1 MREVTPGQ
9 HSWSTSIF
17 KSHYNIA
24 CVLRALAL
32 IQRRRPD
39 ALLTVAGD
47 GPQREQL
54 RQLARDLSLRNV
66 RFVGR
71 VPPEHMPAL
80 YDEHDVWLNGSDVD
94 NMPTSILEAYACG
107 LAVAGTNPGGI
118 PYIVEDGRTGRLVQC
133 GDAEAL
139 AEAALAV
146 IGSPPLFGDLTR
158 NALAE
163 CVKYTWKSVQP
174 SWMRL
179 YSELAPSD
187 TLLL

>member
-1 MREVTPGQ
+1 MGLSASNCGNSRETSRFATFASSVAYLR
-9 HSWSTSIF
+9 ST
-17 KSHYNIA
+17 
-24 CVLRALAL
+24 C
-32 IQRRRPD
+32 RP
-39 ALLTVAGD
+39 
-47 GPQREQL
+47 
-54 RQLARDLSLRNV
+54 S
-66 RFVGR
+66 
-71 VPPEHMPAL
+71 L

-107 LAVAGTNPGGI
+107 LAVASTNPGGI

-139 AEAALAV
+139 AEA
-146 IGSPPLFGDLTR
+146 
-158 NALAE
+158 E

>member
-1 MREVTPGQ
+1 MAGC
-9 HSWSTSIF
+9 
-17 KSHYNIA
+17 IA
-24 CVLRALAL
+24 DC
-32 IQRRRPD
+32 RRRW
-39 ALLTVAGD
+39 
-47 GPQREQL
+47 PQREQL

-66 RFVGR
+66 RF
-71 VPPEHMPAL
+71 AL

-107 LAVAGTNPGGI
+107 LAVASTNPGGI

-146 IGSPPLFGDLTR
+146 IESPPLFGDLTR

>member
-1 MREVTPGQ
+1 M
-9 HSWSTSIF
+9 
-17 KSHYNIA
+17 
-24 CVLRALAL
+24 
-32 IQRRRPD
+32 
-39 ALLTVAGD
+39 LTVAGD
-47 GPQREQL
+47 GLSASNCGNSRETSRFATFASSVAYL
-54 RQLARDLSLRNV
+54 RSTCRPS
-66 RFVGR
+66 
-71 VPPEHMPAL
+71 L

-107 LAVAGTNPGGI
+107 LAVASTNPGGI

-146 IGSPPLFGDLTR
+146 IESPPLFGDLTR